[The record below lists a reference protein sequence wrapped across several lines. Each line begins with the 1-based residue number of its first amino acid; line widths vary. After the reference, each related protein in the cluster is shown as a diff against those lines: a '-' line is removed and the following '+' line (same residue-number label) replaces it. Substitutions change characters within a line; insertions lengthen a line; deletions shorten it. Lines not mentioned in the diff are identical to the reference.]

1 MEALNCMA
9 YLELLRPSNIV
20 ILFFG
25 TWLGAFVAIGQNAF
39 FQLETYLAGLV
50 TILVGGAGN
59 VINDYFD
66 VEIDRINKPKRPL
79 VRGAISRKAAFRYWV
94 LLNLAAI
101 LITLFLTTLNL
112 LMTLFT
118 IPMLY
123 LYSRYFKRML
133 FIGNL
138 IISVLVSLGFLY
150 GAASTGQVR
159 HVLYPTI
166 FSFLL
171 NLGREMLKDL
181 EDVEGDRA
189 LGATT
194 IPIRF
199 GATTTLALATLM
211 FSSMIV
217 TTLVPY
223 WTGEYGLAYLLV
235 VMLGT
240 NGLLLY
246 VMMRAWR
253 NPTKENLYQQN
264 TLLKVAMSLGIVSV
278 ALGKV

>member
-1 MEALNCMA
+1 MA

-25 TWLGAFVAIGQNAF
+25 TLLGAFVAIGENAF
-39 FQLETYLAGLV
+39 FQLETYLAGFA
-50 TILVGGAGN
+50 TILIGGAGN

-79 VRGAISRKAAFRYWV
+79 ARGVLSRPQAFRYWLILNFV
-94 LLNLAAI
+94 ALLISL
-101 LITLFLTTLNL
+101 LLTPLNL
-112 LMTLFT
+112 LMSLLT
-118 IPMLY
+118 IPLLY

-138 IISVLVSLGFLY
+138 VISILVSLGFLY
-150 GAASTGQVR
+150 GAASTSNVQNVF
-159 HVLYPTI
+159 YPTL

-181 EDVEGDRA
+181 EDVEGDKA

-194 IPIRF
+194 IPIRL
-199 GATTTLALATLM
+199 GATATLTLTSVI
-211 FSSMIV
+211 FAIMIS
-217 TTLVPY
+217 TTVVPY
-223 WTGEYGLAYLLV
+223 WTREYGLAYFLV

-240 NGLLLY
+240 NFPLLY
-246 VMMRAWR
+246 VIVKAWR
-253 NPTKENLYQQN
+253 NPTKENLYRQN
-264 TLLKVAMSLGIVSV
+264 TLLKVAMSFGIVSV

>member
-1 MEALNCMA
+1 MA
-9 YLELLRPSNIV
+9 YLELLRPSNII

-25 TWLGAFVAIGQNAF
+25 TLLGAFVAIGKDAF
-39 FQLETYLAGLV
+39 FQLETYLAGFI

-66 VEIDRINKPKRPL
+66 VEIDRVNKPKRPL
-79 VRGAISRKAAFRYWV
+79 ARGALSPEHAFRYWLALNV
-94 LLNLAAI
+94 IALIVSAFLTPLNLC
-101 LITLFLTTLNL
+101 
-112 LMTLFT
+112 MTLFT

-133 FIGNL
+133 FIGNFV
-138 IISVLVSLGFLY
+138 ISLLVSLGFLY
-150 GAASTGQVR
+150 GAASTGRVEN
-159 HVLYPTI
+159 VFYPTI

-181 EDVEGDRA
+181 EDVEGDKA
-189 LGATT
+189 FGAIT

-199 GATTTLALATLM
+199 GATPTLTLTTLI
-211 FSSMIV
+211 FICMIL

-223 WTGEYGLAYLLV
+223 WTGEYGLTYFLV

-240 NGLLLY
+240 NLLLLY
-246 VMMRAWR
+246 VIVKAWR
-253 NPTKENLYQQN
+253 NPTKENLYRQN
-264 TLLKVAMSLGIVSV
+264 TLLKVAMSFGIVSV

>member
-1 MEALNCMA
+1 MA
-9 YLELLRPSNIV
+9 YLELLRPSNII

-25 TWLGAFVAIGQNAF
+25 TILGAFVAIGGDAF
-39 FQLETYLAGLV
+39 SELNTYLAGFV
-50 TILVGGAGN
+50 TILIGGAGN

-79 VRGAISRKAAFRYWV
+79 ARGALSRTHAFRYW
-94 LLNLAAI
+94 LALNLVALATS
-101 LITLFLTTLNL
+101 LLLTSLNFL
-112 LMTLFT
+112 MAVFT

-123 LYSRYFKRML
+123 IYSRYFKRML

-138 IISVLVSLGFLY
+138 TISALVSLGFLY
-150 GAASTGQVR
+150 GAASTGNVQNV
-159 HVLYPTI
+159 VYPTV

-181 EDVEGDRA
+181 EDVEGDKA

-199 GATTTLALATLM
+199 GTTTTLTLTTVI
-211 FSSMIV
+211 FIVMIG
-217 TTLVPY
+217 TTVVPY
-223 WTGEYGLAYLLV
+223 WTREFGILYFLL

-240 NGLLLY
+240 NFPLLY
-246 VMMRAWR
+246 VIVRVWR
-253 NPTKENLYQQN
+253 NPTKENLYRQN
-264 TLLKVAMSLGIVSV
+264 TLLKVAMSFGIASV
-278 ALGKV
+278 ALGKM

>member
-1 MEALNCMA
+1 MA

-25 TWLGAFVAIGQNAF
+25 TLLGAFVAVGHVAF
-39 FQLETYLAGLV
+39 SQIDTYLAGLA
-50 TILVGGAGN
+50 TILIGGAGN

-66 VEIDRINKPKRPL
+66 VEIDRINKPQRPL
-79 VRGAISRKAAFRYWV
+79 VRGALSRTHAFRYW
-94 LLNLAAI
+94 LILNLIALVI
-101 LITLFLTTLNL
+101 SLLLTPLNL
-112 LMTLFT
+112 LMALFT

-123 LYSRYFKRML
+123 IYSRYFKRML
-133 FIGNL
+133 FIGNFV
-138 IISVLVSLGFLY
+138 ISILVSLGFLY
-150 GAASTGQVR
+150 GAASTGTVQ
-159 HVLYPTI
+159 HVFYPTI

-181 EDVEGDRA
+181 EDVEGDKA

-199 GATTTLALATLM
+199 GATTTLILVTLIFAL
-211 FSSMIV
+211 MIS
-217 TTLVPY
+217 TTVVPY
-223 WTGEYGLAYLLV
+223 WTREYGAVYFLV

-240 NGLLLY
+240 NLPLLY
-246 VMMRAWR
+246 VMINAWR
-253 NPTKENLYQQN
+253 QPTKENLYRQN
-264 TLLKVAMSLGIVSV
+264 TLLKVAMGLGIVAV

>member
-1 MEALNCMA
+1 MA
-9 YLELLRPSNIV
+9 YLELLRPSNII

-25 TWLGAFVAIGQNAF
+25 TLLGAFVAIGGSAF
-39 FQLETYLAGLV
+39 SQLHTYLAGLA
-50 TILVGGAGN
+50 TILIGGAGN

-66 VEIDRINKPKRPL
+66 IEIDRINKPKRPL
-79 VRGAISRKAAFRYWV
+79 ARGALSRTHAFRYW
-94 LLNLAAI
+94 LILNLIA
-101 LITLFLTTLNL
+101 LIISFFLTPLNL
-112 LMTLFT
+112 LMALFT

-123 LYSRYFKRML
+123 IYSRYFKRML

-138 IISVLVSLGFLY
+138 VISILVSLGFLY
-150 GAASTGQVR
+150 GAASTGEVQNVF
-159 HVLYPTI
+159 YPTV

-181 EDVEGDRA
+181 EDVEGDNA

-199 GATTTLALATLM
+199 GATATLALVTLIFALM
-211 FSSMIV
+211 ISMTI
-217 TTLVPY
+217 VPY
-223 WTGEYGLAYLLV
+223 WTREYGQMYFLV

-240 NGLLLY
+240 NLPLLY
-246 VMMRAWR
+246 VMVKAWH
-253 NPTKENLYQQN
+253 NPTKENLYRQN
-264 TLLKVAMSLGIVSV
+264 TLLKVAMAFGIISV

>member
-1 MEALNCMA
+1 MA
-9 YLELLRPSNIV
+9 YLELLRPSNII

-25 TWLGAFVAIGQNAF
+25 TLLGAFVAMGKDAF
-39 FQLETYLAGLV
+39 VQLETYLAGLA
-50 TILVGGAGN
+50 TILIGGAGN

-66 VEIDRINKPKRPL
+66 IDIDRINKPKRPL
-79 VRGAISRKAAFRYWV
+79 ARGALSPEHAFRYWLALNVIALIISAV
-94 LLNLAAI
+94 LKPLNLFMA
-101 LITLFLTTLNL
+101 
-112 LMTLFT
+112 LFT

-138 IISVLVSLGFLY
+138 VISVLVSLGFLY
-150 GAASTGQVR
+150 GAASTGRVEN
-159 HVLYPTI
+159 VLYPTI

-181 EDVEGDRA
+181 EDVEGDKA
-189 LGATT
+189 LGAMT

-199 GATTTLALATLM
+199 GTTLTLALTTLI
-211 FSSMIV
+211 FTSMIL

-223 WTGEYGLAYLLV
+223 WTGEYGLTYFLV

-240 NGLLLY
+240 NLLLFY
-246 VMMRAWR
+246 VMVKAWH
-253 NPTKENLYQQN
+253 NPTKENLYRQN
-264 TLLKVAMSLGIVSV
+264 TLLKVAMSFGIVSV

>member
-1 MEALNCMA
+1 MV

-25 TWLGAFVAIGQNAF
+25 TMLGAFVSIGGDAF
-39 FQLETYLAGLV
+39 SQLETYLAGVV
-50 TILVGGAGN
+50 TVLIGGAGN

-66 VEIDRINKPKRPL
+66 VDIDRINKPKRPL
-79 VRGAISRKAAFRYWV
+79 ARGALSRPQALRYW
-94 LLNLAAI
+94 LILNLVA
-101 LITLFLTTLNL
+101 LVLSVFLTPLNL
-112 LMTLFT
+112 LMALFT

-123 LYSRYFKRML
+123 IYSRYFKRML

-138 IISVLVSLGFLY
+138 VISMLVSLGFLY
-150 GAASTGQVR
+150 GAASTGNVQNVF
-159 HVLYPTI
+159 YPTI

-199 GATTTLALATLM
+199 GTTVTLRLTTTIFMLMISAT
-211 FSSMIV
+211 V
-217 TTLVPY
+217 VPY
-223 WTGEYGLAYLLV
+223 WTREYGLAYLLV
-235 VMLGT
+235 VTLGT
-240 NGLLLY
+240 NVPLLY
-246 VMMRAWR
+246 VMLKAWR
-253 NPTKENLYQQN
+253 NPTKENLYRQN
-264 TLLKVAMSLGIVSV
+264 TLLKVAMSFGIASV